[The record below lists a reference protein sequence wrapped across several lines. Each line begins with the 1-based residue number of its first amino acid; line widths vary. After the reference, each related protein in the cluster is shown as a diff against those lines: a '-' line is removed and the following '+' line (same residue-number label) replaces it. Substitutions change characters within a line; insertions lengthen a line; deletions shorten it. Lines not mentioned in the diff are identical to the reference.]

1 MNLSL
6 TEEQN
11 LIRSSAEKYFS
22 EKFSFEKRQ
31 KYLQLKNNKKELLKN
46 SKEFGWLALPFK
58 SKYGGLDG
66 DITDVMTL
74 IEVFGGALSLD
85 PYIFT
90 LLLPGLVIEEFCSE
104 EKKQIYLNK
113 ILEGSESF
121 SFCFAEPH
129 QRFNFLNIK
138 SDIIIK
144 NEKYILNGKKKLV
157 IGADKSDHII
167 IPVKDN
173 SDNILLFLAN
183 NKNDVFS
190 KIYKTIDD
198 YHAADYEFNDLE
210 LEQTN
215 LLCSLP
221 YSEYA
226 KKIEYI
232 MDYITLAGCSD
243 ALGVIEKMYSLT
255 IDYIKNREQFGK
267 KIASFQIIQHRMVDM
282 YIKKEEM
289 RSLNYMG
296 QLSFNKQTKDNDR
309 KKNVSLNKIFLASH
323 AKNIAQDCIQLHG
336 GMGVANEMQI
346 GHCFKRLTAM
356 CSLFGNLDFHY
367 QRYSENDLI

>member
-1 MNLSL
+1 MDLSL
-6 TEEQN
+6 TEEQI
-11 LIRSSAEKYFS
+11 LIKSSAEKYFS
-22 EKFSFEKRQ
+22 DKFPFEKRQ
-31 KYLQLKNNKKELLKN
+31 KFLYKKNNNGELLK
-46 SKEFGWLALPFK
+46 SAKEFGWLALPFD

-90 LLLPGLVIEEFCSE
+90 LLFPGLVIEKLCSE
-104 EKKQIYLNK
+104 ETKNIHLKKI
-113 ILEGSESF
+113 IGGSRSF

-138 SDIIIK
+138 SNIIMK
-144 NEKYILNGKKKLV
+144 NKKYILNGKKNLV
-157 IGADKSDHII
+157 IGADKSDYII
-167 IPVKDN
+167 IPVKDKN
-173 SDNILLFLAN
+173 DNISLCLVN
-183 NKNDVFS
+183 NKKDVFS

-198 YHAADYEFNDLE
+198 YYAADYDFNNLE
-210 LEQTN
+210 LEETN
-215 LLCSLP
+215 LLCNMP
-221 YSEYA
+221 YKEYS

-232 MDYITLAGCSD
+232 IDYITIACCSD

-267 KIASFQIIQHRMVDM
+267 KIGSFQVIQHRMVDM

-289 RSLNYMG
+289 RSLNIMG
-296 QLSFNKQTKDNDR
+296 QLSLNKETKDSDR
-309 KKNVSLNKIFLASH
+309 NQNVSLNKIFLSSH

-346 GHCFKRLTAM
+346 GHYFKRLTAM
-356 CSLFGNLDFHY
+356 CYLFGNLDFHY
-367 QRYSENDLI
+367 QRYSKNDLI